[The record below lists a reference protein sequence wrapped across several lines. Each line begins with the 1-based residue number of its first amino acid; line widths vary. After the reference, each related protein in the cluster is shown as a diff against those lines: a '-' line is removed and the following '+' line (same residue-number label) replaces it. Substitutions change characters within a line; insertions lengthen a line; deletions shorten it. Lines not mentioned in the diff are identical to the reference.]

1 MVGRLVGGAVN
12 LAGSIEYS
20 VQARWTVFISFEWPL
35 PLTGLGATESG
46 VDRRVFGIL
55 VDASA
60 LVFIA
65 SWLAIAIPGSRSAG
79 GRWYYCFY
87 ELASYLLPRKSGS

>member
-1 MVGRLVGGAVN
+1 MIGRLVGGAMN

-20 VQARWTVFISFEWPL
+20 VQARWTVFVSFEWPL

-46 VDRRVFGIL
+46 VDRRSFDIVIA
-55 VDASA
+55 ASM

-65 SWLAIAIPGSRSAG
+65 SSPAVVVFYFRSARAAG
-79 GRWYYCFY
+79 TIT
-87 ELASYLLPRKSGS
+87 ATS